1 MENSTPDYHRI
12 YNDIINKKYPARKEE
27 CKFLLNKQTLS
38 VLDIIELN
46 RRIFGLS
53 DQLTEAFNQSH
64 RSYNRSSIL
73 KILDY
78 QEKNKLNNMQLARHF
93 KLSRNT
99 VARWRKLFLAVSDY
113 NIKEMKNNELT
124 KNSRY

>member
-1 MENSTPDYHRI
+1 MENATPDYHRI
-12 YNDIINKKYPARKEE
+12 YNDIINKKHPTRKEE
-27 CKFLLNKQTLS
+27 CRFLLDKQNLS

-46 RRIFGLS
+46 RKIFGLS
-53 DQLTEAFNQSH
+53 DQMTETFNQSH
-64 RSYNRSSIL
+64 RSYNKSSIL

-99 VARWRKLFLAVSDY
+99 VARWRKLFIAE
-113 NIKEMKNNELT
+113 KE
-124 KNSRY
+124 